1 MDPHLDPHLDPASA
15 TPQEPSNQ
23 PPPTFRL
30 AANGLGLL
38 AMLGIGWL
46 AATGILM
53 ADEAFELGM
62 GAGTEG
68 PVLSFMLALGAPLL
82 LCSLLCWAL
91 LLRGEREWRC
101 TPPWSW
107 IQRASLVHLVG
118 ALLLGAIQMVL
129 A

>member
-1 MDPHLDPHLDPASA
+1 MTTLFNCAGCTFTVAEGGSDPA
-15 TPQEPSNQ
+15 TLP
-23 PPPTFRL
+23 
-30 AANGLGLL
+30 
-38 AMLGIGWL
+38 
-46 AATGILM
+46 